1 MQPAGADGGLDF
13 QCIFAGSEQKL
24 AMQLKNRGKYDIG
37 FAFSFNKAS
46 NDRNYS
52 DLFKVT
58 PATSVLYS
66 GEKSQTVNVVFCSNR
81 EVAIKDEPVLKCQV
95 LRRYNSSQFLMVIF
109 DTLGATE
116 VSALLRN
123 LLMYISHFTDY

>member
-1 MQPAGADGGLDF
+1 
-13 QCIFAGSEQKL
+13 
-24 AMQLKNRGKYDIG
+24 MQLKNRGKYDIG

-66 GEKSQTVNVVFCSNR
+66 GEKSQTVNVVFCSYR
-81 EVAIKDEPVLKCQV
+81 EVAIKDEPILKCQV
-95 LRRYNSSQFLMVIF
+95 LRRYTSSQFLMVIF

-116 VSALLRN
+116 VSALLCN

>member
-1 MQPAGADGGLDF
+1 
-13 QCIFAGSEQKL
+13 
-24 AMQLKNRGKYDIG
+24 MQLKNRGKYDIG

-66 GEKSQTVNVVFCSNR
+66 GEKSQTVNVVFCSYR
-81 EVAIKDEPVLKCQV
+81 EVAIKDEPILKCQV

-109 DTLGATE
+109 EYTRRYR
-116 VSALLRN
+116 S
-123 LLMYISHFTDY
+123 